1 MTGCVEKTAECVKA
15 SCESSFLQMESQCC
29 NTDLCNGSPDMDASA
44 SGLENSLQEMFLF
57 IMALISLFLFLES
70 YESVYFL

>member
-1 MTGCVEKTAECVKA
+1 
-15 SCESSFLQMESQCC
+15 
-29 NTDLCNGSPDMDASA
+29 MDASV

-57 IMALISLFLFLES
+57 IMALISLFFFIES